1 MGTIKVLQPALLA
14 MVPAHVAGES
24 GRCVGDDPDGD
35 HVPGAFG
42 GSPRDSRSDRMTISL
57 EDFGRKMVKGGA
69 FIDVKAAFDP
79 KGFEAA
85 GYKVWRL

>member
-1 MGTIKVLQPALLA
+1 MAL
-14 MVPAHVAGES
+14 
-24 GRCVGDDPDGD
+24 
-35 HVPGAFG
+35 
-42 GSPRDSRSDRMTISL
+42 SL